1 MTDVFEQQLVER
13 IHIVTL
19 CRSHLFQNIRM
30 AANRTLTEDHH
41 ATGQN
46 VGTFNGNGD
55 WRTLISAGEEVAFA
69 KHNAFTASDI
79 HSIDD

>member
-1 MTDVFEQQLVER
+1 
-13 IHIVTL
+13 
-19 CRSHLFQNIRM
+19 M

-46 VGTFNGNGD
+46 VGTFNGNSD
-55 WRTLISAGEEVAFA
+55 WRTLISTGEEVAFA

-79 HSIDD
+79 HRIDD